1 MAEDNTNNIEQE
13 EEVINKQEEI
23 SEKKTMLIRDSSPLQ
38 FKISSTGYQN
48 LMLPN
53 FSTNYIMFM
62 MDIDYPDKAKENPN
76 GSLFMKPSKQILEDA
91 DADIGLKCFGGELDW
106 SNIYNFKTREVD
118 ESYDY
123 IKYLNNVYSN
133 NTAFNSLFELLGG
146 IGTDDLNNHVL
157 GSNINQHTADRE
169 KMRRHEAFK
178 GSPIDAID
186 MYITESI
193 VVVENLA
200 RAIAG
205 DNVKDLHT
213 LGKVISNLNTATDR
227 NIVEY
232 LEKNNEVLK
241 QLSDN
246 TWQKSA
252 KEQKAVAVI
261 FQKITRI
268 QMFQKDDKSNWSEYA
283 KTPGGKSFNDWLVS
297 CMKEGNE
304 DKWEAQVNQQLLKL
318 KVNFGK
324 GLKVFKDNNILS
336 DIDFDTITEIKF
348 SDPVSGSVSDSVKY
362 NYNKSLTEDVDEE
375 AGRALE
381 SFDFDGI
388 YNSVRSTVRDVMLGI
403 CINDYTKWQIT
414 TNAKTRMEKL
424 KEAADKEIQAKIEL
438 ICRTASNGQSSLGDK
453 FKAAIS
459 KHPMRAEGLKN
470 IWARY
475 SDDLTDRIETR
486 LRSIGGQNGDT
497 SIFTTIKQFLLSTYP
512 NLIALMFTWK
522 CVLMLCRRYYNKYPI
537 PEISG
542 EQLEANT
549 EKVMEQYRNTILRFY
564 TDPVENNTE
573 ETTSEN

>member
-1 MAEDNTNNIEQE
+1 MADETTNNTQE
-13 EEVINKQEEI
+13 NTSKHGELSEEKI
-23 SEKKTMLIRDSSPLQ
+23 TLIRDSRPID
-38 FKISSTGYQN
+38 FKISSVGYQN

-91 DADIGLKCFGGELDW
+91 DADIGMKCFGNRLDW
-106 SNIYNFKTREVD
+106 SNIYNFKTSEAN
-118 ESYDY
+118 ESIEY
-123 IKYLNNVYSN
+123 IEYLNRMYSN
-133 NTAFNSLFELLGG
+133 NTAFNSLMKLYEDG
-146 IGTDDLNNHVL
+146 IGTVTDDITNGVF
-157 GSNINQHTADRE
+157 GSDINQHTADR
-169 KMRRHEAFK
+169 KRMNTADAFK

-186 MYITESI
+186 MYITESL

-213 LGKVISNLNTATDR
+213 LGKVISNLNTATDQ
-227 NIVEY
+227 NIAEY

-252 KEQKAVAVI
+252 KEQKAVALI
-261 FQKITRI
+261 YQKVTRI
-268 QMFQKDDKSNWSEYA
+268 QQYQMHDKSNWAIYA
-283 KTPGGKSFNDWLVS
+283 KTPGGKSFNEWLRS

-304 DKWEAQVNQQLLKL
+304 DKWESQVNQQLLKL
-318 KVNFGK
+318 KIKFNK
-324 GLKVFKDNNILS
+324 EFKSIKDSDLLS
-336 DIDFDTITEIKF
+336 TTIDFDSITEIKF
-348 SDPVSGSVSDSVKY
+348 EDPVGTVADSLQY
-362 NYNKSLTEDVDEE
+362 NTTKLLNEEVNEE
-375 AGRALE
+375 AGRQLAA
-381 SFDFDGI
+381 FDFDDI

-438 ICRTASNGQSSLGDK
+438 ICRTAASGQSSLGDK

-497 SIFTTIKQFLLSTYP
+497 AIFTTIKQFLLSTYP
-512 NLIALMFTWK
+512 NLVALMFTWK
-522 CVLMLCRRYYNKYPI
+522 CVLMLCKRYYNKYPI
-537 PEISG
+537 PVISS
-542 EQLEANT
+542 EQIEANT
-549 EKVMEQYRNTILRFY
+549 ERVMASYRVIINEFY
-564 TDPVENNTE
+564 KYNPEGENPQN
-573 ETTSEN
+573 